1 MEYRD
6 SMIAHTYAAWTT
18 QSALYLLLS
27 ENSGYS
33 HIQGINA
40 NTNTNTK
47 YITNTSMY
55 ILTSFRNNLFY
66 SDVPYPYRTCQTA
79 QVHRTVRTREV
90 GVAVECS
97 SSGSSRVGRQQ
108 GVRL

>member
-27 ENSGYS
+27 QNSGYS

-40 NTNTNTK
+40 NYQVYHKHIYHLCIYLLLLETTCFTA
-47 YITNTSMY
+47 T
-55 ILTSFRNNLFY
+55 
-66 SDVPYPYRTCQTA
+66 YRTVQDLPDCTSA
-79 QVHRTVRTREV
+79 PHGTYPRGR
-90 GVAVECS
+90 
-97 SSGSSRVGRQQ
+97 SGS
-108 GVRL
+108 GVQ